1 MPAGPNVSTLSIRVP
16 RQLREIIA
24 AACEETDQSR
34 AEFISSTGAM
44 AAKGVLKSSKC
55 LKLLP
60 DWFKLNGDE
69 RKMMTITMYPEDL
82 ELTKSAAGKMGMIP
96 HTRFILWAVV
106 LMSLATLGQKEVE
119 KISRRVVKTLKEE
132 AEAEAAAA

>member
-24 AACEETDQSR
+24 TVCQETGQSR

-44 AAKGVLKSSKC
+44 AAKGVIKSGKC

-60 DWFKLNGDE
+60 KWFKLNGEE
-69 RKMMTITMYPEDL
+69 RKMMTITMYPDDL
-82 ELTKSAAGKMGMIP
+82 ELTKKAAGKMGMIP

-106 LMSLATLGQKEVE
+106 LVSLAELGQKEVE
-119 KISRRVVKTLKEE
+119 KISRRVAKTLRAE
-132 AEAEAAAA
+132 AAAEAAAA